1 MNKLFIFLFSFGFF
15 LSIFSQESYYS
26 NVNFSLN
33 GIALKEELATKITTT
48 HTNFLSYTPGV
59 WNASKATDVNPKN
72 TSEVILIYGYTSSG
86 TTARTRNIDNNG
98 GGQGQWNRE
107 HTYPR
112 SLGNPNLGSSG
123 PGADAHHLRPS
134 DVQYNG
140 QRGSLRFVNGSGNS
154 GNVSGGWYPGDEWK
168 GDIARMMMYMY
179 LRYGNQCLPSVVGVG
194 NNTSTPDDMIDLFL
208 NWNAEDP
215 VSDFER
221 QRNTYHENTNNTY
234 AQGNRNP
241 FIDNAYLATKIW
253 GGTPAEDSW
262 GIFTSQD
269 NEAPTTPTNVSTT
282 NITARSFQISWSA
295 STDNK
300 AVSSYEIYLN
310 DNLVG
315 ESTSI
320 VYNANN
326 LSPETNYT
334 ITIIAKDLTGNKSTA
349 SAPVNVTTLKSTTN
363 SSNEIFFSEYVEGS
377 GFNKALEITNN
388 TNNTINLSSYTIKRQ
403 SKGIWEDPLQL
414 IGSIGSNNVYVI
426 INASA
431 TIAKLQTEKDLT
443 TENTTPMTFN
453 GDDRIG
459 LFKND
464 VLIDIIGDLDG
475 SSEFAK
481 NITLRRKPIIT
492 GPTTNYSQEDWTVF
506 NMDDVSGIG
515 NHTITLR
522 VKDVF
527 LNNLKMYPNPNSGKN
542 LFFTISKT
550 TKITIFNVLGKQV
563 KSFTL
568 NPNNNNIDISDLSKG
583 VYLVKISGDNTY
595 TTKKLIKH

>member
-59 WNASKATDVNPKN
+59 WNASKATDVNPEN

-140 QRGSLRFVNGSGNS
+140 QRGSLRFVDSSGNS
-154 GNVSGGWYPGDEWK
+154 RNVSGGWYPGDEWK

-349 SAPVNVTTLKSTTN
+349 SAPANVTTLKSTAN

-377 GFNKALEITNN
+377 GFNKALEITNS
-388 TNNTINLSSYTIKRQ
+388 TNNTINLSAYTIKRQ

-506 NMDDVSGIG
+506 NMDDISGIG

-563 KSFTL
+563 KTANLTSTK
-568 NPNNNNIDISDLSKG
+568 NNISISDLPKG
-583 VYLVKISGDNTY
+583 VYLIKVLSGTHFESR
-595 TTKKLIKH
+595 KLIIE